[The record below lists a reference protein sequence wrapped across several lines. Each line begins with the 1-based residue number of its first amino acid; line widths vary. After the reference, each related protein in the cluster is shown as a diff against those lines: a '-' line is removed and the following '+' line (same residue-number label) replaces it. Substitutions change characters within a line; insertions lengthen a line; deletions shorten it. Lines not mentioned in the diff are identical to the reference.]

1 MVYVKF
7 INETHVEKAPVQ
19 FELDNR
25 KYVGFTQEFLAEQG
39 YKPLIIEERALT
51 EDDIDTLYE
60 TYYVEMENTILQKWR
75 VITTS

>member
-25 KYVGFTQEFLAEQG
+25 KYVGFTQEFLAAQG
-39 YKPLIIEERALT
+39 YKPLIIEERVLT
-51 EDDIDTLYE
+51 EENANTLYE
-60 TYYVEMENTILQKWR
+60 TYYVEMADTILQKWR
-75 VITTS
+75 VVTS